1 MKNVFSLKAIIRF
14 YQKWISP
21 MLGARCRFIPTCSQY
36 TLEAIEEH
44 GSLKGS
50 WLGTKR
56 ICKCHPFHVGGYDP
70 VPTKE
75 EELQT
80 RLIKKYGSDLNE
92 GGASPFKLST
102 EDVKEL

>member
-1 MKNVFSLKAIIRF
+1 MQGIIRF

-21 MLGARCRFIPTCSQY
+21 MSGPSCRFQPTCSQY
-36 TLEAIEEH
+36 TLEAIQEH

-56 ICKCHPFHVGGYDP
+56 ICKCHPFHAGGYDP

-75 EELQT
+75 EILRS
-80 RLIKKYGSDLNE
+80 RLEKKYGAYSSL
-92 GGASPFKLST
+92 KM
-102 EDVKEL
+102 EDFKEL